1 MNWVTLSVD
10 LVHLSTFLLVPDF
23 YFNWQG
29 VFMISFFNFH
39 FSIDHHVSRYLF
51 WLLLFNRQNS
61 FHDIC
66 FHIHFFQLT
75 NSFRTMCFHFQF
87 NWSTCVMISVSL
99 SLLQLTNMF
108 HFNFGFS
115 KTSWTRNNGWTWLM
129 HQKLWKLLTFQEVHS
144 FPFLWE
150 FSVIDFYFD
159 PQMPLQS
166 FGNFSRRTTNYAI

>member
-23 YFNWQG
+23 YFNWRQ
-29 VFMISFFNFH
+29 
-39 FSIDHHVSRYLF
+39 FSWYLF
-51 WLLLFNRQNS
+51 LIFTFQLTTM

-66 FHIHFFQLT
+66 FDFYFSIVKTDFMISVFTFTFFQLT

-99 SLLQLTNMF
+99 SLLQLTNRF

-129 HQKLWKLLTFQEVHS
+129 HQKLWKLLTFPEVHS
-144 FPFLWE
+144 FSFHWE

-166 FGNFSRRTTNYAI
+166 FGNF

>member
-1 MNWVTLSVD
+1 MSHFVRGRGPP
-10 LVHLSTFLLVPDF
+10 VHLFARTRLLF
-23 YFNWQG
+23 QLAG
-29 VFMISFFNFH
+29 SFHDICFSFH

-61 FHDIC
+61 FHDI
-66 FHIHFFQLT
+66 
-75 NSFRTMCFHFQF
+75 CFHFQF

-150 FSVIDFYFD
+150 FSVIDFYLD